1 MKKYIYTLLALFFM
15 AGCLKDEKIHT
26 GIQVKL
32 DFPEEFADMDRTP
45 IVVNLR
51 NTSNGVQY
59 KSNCDA
65 NGIASFNAE
74 YGFYEANFQHKHIAD
89 DGVIHIFNGR
99 FENIVLSRE
108 TEAQAA
114 TPFPMEI
121 ITATSAQLI
130 IKEFYHFG
138 CIGNDGKNY
147 TNDTYLSIYNN
158 SNKVAYL
165 DSICIGMVTPMNS
178 ATASKFIDKNGI
190 LLDTLA
196 LDQMAWQFPGYGKDY
211 PLQPGEECV
220 IAYSAINH
228 KALHPN
234 SIDLS
239 KADFAFWTEKKGIDM
254 SSAQVQKPAIGV
266 EHLECIWRTKEN
278 TKAFPIS
285 NVAKAM
291 ILFKM
296 EGITPEEYLK
306 TKGSVTKIPDATTG
320 LDYLRIPKQWV
331 LDGIECVTSADKN
344 NKRLVTHVD
353 AGYFF
358 IEGGAAGCGLAA
370 IRKVEEVVDGR
381 IIYQDT
387 NNSTLDLE
395 TTVPS
400 WKNK

>member
-15 AGCLKDEKIHT
+15 TSCLKDEKIYT
-26 GIQVKL
+26 GIQVQL

-108 TEAQAA
+108 TAAQAA

-121 ITATSAQLI
+121 ITATTAQVI

-147 TNDTYLSIYNN
+147 TYDTYLSIYNN

-165 DSICIGMVTPMNS
+165 DSICIGMVTPMTSNS
-178 ATASKFIDKNGI
+178 PSKFVYNNGVLMDSI
-190 LLDTLA
+190 P
-196 LDQMAWQFPGYGKDY
+196 LDQMAWQFPGTGKDY

-239 KADFAFWTEKKGIDM
+239 KADYAFWTEKFDM

-266 EHLECIWRTKEN
+266 KHLECIWRTKEN
-278 TKAFPIS
+278 TKAFPIA
-285 NVAKAM
+285 NAAKAM
-291 ILFKM
+291 ILFKI
-296 EGITPEEYLK
+296 EGVTAAQYVANPKNITKAPGG
-306 TKGSVTKIPDATTG
+306 TSSS

-344 NKRLVTHVD
+344 NKRLVTRVD

>member
-15 AGCLKDEKIHT
+15 TSCLKDEKIYT
-26 GIQVKL
+26 GIQVQL

-121 ITATSAQLI
+121 ITATTAQVI

-147 TNDTYLSIYNN
+147 TYDTYLSIYNN

-165 DSICIGMVTPMNS
+165 DSICIGMVTPMTSNS
-178 ATASKFIDKNGI
+178 PSKFVYNNGVLMDSI
-190 LLDTLA
+190 P
-196 LDQMAWQFPGYGKDY
+196 LDQMAWQFPGTGKDY

-239 KADFAFWTEKKGIDM
+239 KADYAFWTEKFDM

-266 EHLECIWRTKEN
+266 KHLECIWRTKEN
-278 TKAFPIS
+278 TKAFPIA
-285 NVAKAM
+285 NAAKAM
-291 ILFKM
+291 ILFKI
-296 EGITPEEYLK
+296 EGVTAAQYVANPKNITKAPGG
-306 TKGSVTKIPDATTG
+306 TSSS

-344 NKRLVTHVD
+344 NKRLVTRVD

>member
-1 MKKYIYTLLALFFM
+1 MT
-15 AGCLKDEKIHT
+15 GCLKDEKIYT
-26 GIQVKL
+26 GIQVQL

-45 IVVNLR
+45 IVVTLR

-59 KSNCDA
+59 KSNCNA
-65 NGIASFNAE
+65 NGTASFNAE
-74 YGFYEANFQHKHIAD
+74 YGFYEASFQHKHIAD

-121 ITATSAQLI
+121 ITATTAQVI

-147 TNDTYLSIYNN
+147 TYDTYLSIYNN

-165 DSICIGMVTPMNS
+165 DSICIGMVTPMTSNS
-178 ATASKFIDKNGI
+178 PSKFVYDNGVLMDSI
-190 LLDTLA
+190 P
-196 LDQMAWQFPGYGKDY
+196 LDQMAWQFPGTGKDY

-239 KADFAFWTEKKGIDM
+239 KADYAFWTEKFDM

-266 EHLECIWRTKEN
+266 KHLECIWRTKEN
-278 TKAFPIS
+278 TKAFPIA
-285 NVAKAM
+285 NAAKAM
-291 ILFKM
+291 ILFKI
-296 EGITPEEYLK
+296 EGVTAAQYVANPKNITKAPGG
-306 TKGSVTKIPDATTG
+306 TSSS

>member
-1 MKKYIYTLLALFFM
+1 MTS
-15 AGCLKDEKIHT
+15 CLKDEKIYT
-26 GIQVKL
+26 GIQVQL

-121 ITATSAQLI
+121 ITATTAQVI

-147 TNDTYLSIYNN
+147 TYDTYLSIYNN

-165 DSICIGMVTPMNS
+165 DSICIGMVTPMTSNS
-178 ATASKFIDKNGI
+178 PSKFVYNNGVLMDSI
-190 LLDTLA
+190 P
-196 LDQMAWQFPGYGKDY
+196 LDQMAWQFPGTGKDY

-239 KADFAFWTEKKGIDM
+239 KADYAFWTEKFDM

-266 EHLECIWRTKEN
+266 KHLECIWRTKEN
-278 TKAFPIS
+278 TKAFPIA
-285 NVAKAM
+285 NAAKAM
-291 ILFKM
+291 ILFKI
-296 EGITPEEYLK
+296 EGVTAAQYVANPKNITKAPGG
-306 TKGSVTKIPDATTG
+306 TSSS

-344 NKRLVTHVD
+344 NKRLVTRVD

>member
-15 AGCLKDEKIHT
+15 TSCLKDEKIYT
-26 GIQVKL
+26 GIQVQL

-108 TEAQAA
+108 TEVQAA

-121 ITATSAQLI
+121 ITATTAQVI

-147 TNDTYLSIYNN
+147 TYDTYLSIYNN

-165 DSICIGMVTPMNS
+165 DSICIGMVTPMTSNS
-178 ATASKFIDKNGI
+178 PSKFVYDNGVLMDSI
-190 LLDTLA
+190 P
-196 LDQMAWQFPGYGKDY
+196 LDQMAWQFPGTGKDY

-239 KADFAFWTEKKGIDM
+239 KADYAFWTEKFDM

-266 EHLECIWRTKEN
+266 KHLECIWRTKEN
-278 TKAFPIS
+278 TKAFPIA
-285 NVAKAM
+285 NAAKAM
-291 ILFKM
+291 ILFKI
-296 EGITPEEYLK
+296 EGVTAAQYVANPKNITKAPGG
-306 TKGSVTKIPDATTG
+306 TSSS

-344 NKRLVTHVD
+344 YKRLVTHVD

-400 WKNK
+400 LKNK

>member
-1 MKKYIYTLLALFFM
+1 MTS
-15 AGCLKDEKIHT
+15 CLKDEKIYT
-26 GIQVKL
+26 GIQVQL

-121 ITATSAQLI
+121 ITATTAQVI

-147 TNDTYLSIYNN
+147 TYDTYLSIYNN

-165 DSICIGMVTPMNS
+165 DSICIGMVTPMTSNS
-178 ATASKFIDKNGI
+178 PSKFVYDNGVLMDSI
-190 LLDTLA
+190 P
-196 LDQMAWQFPGYGKDY
+196 LDQMAWQFPGTGKDY

-239 KADFAFWTEKKGIDM
+239 KADYAFWTEKFDM

-266 EHLECIWRTKEN
+266 KHLECIWRTKEN
-278 TKAFPIS
+278 TKAFPIA
-285 NVAKAM
+285 NAAKAM
-291 ILFKM
+291 ILFKI
-296 EGITPEEYLK
+296 EGVTAAQYVANPKNITKAPGG
-306 TKGSVTKIPDATTG
+306 TSSS

>member
-1 MKKYIYTLLALFFM
+1 MTS
-15 AGCLKDEKIHT
+15 CLKDEKIYT
-26 GIQVKL
+26 GIQVQL

-121 ITATSAQLI
+121 ITATTAQVI

-147 TNDTYLSIYNN
+147 TYDTYLSIYNN

-165 DSICIGMVTPMNS
+165 DSICIGMVTPMTSNS
-178 ATASKFIDKNGI
+178 PSKFVYNNGVLMDSI
-190 LLDTLA
+190 P
-196 LDQMAWQFPGYGKDY
+196 LDQMAWQFPGTGKDY

-239 KADFAFWTEKKGIDM
+239 KADYAFWTEKFDM

-266 EHLECIWRTKEN
+266 KHLECIWRTKEN
-278 TKAFPIS
+278 TKAFPIA
-285 NVAKAM
+285 NAAKAM
-291 ILFKM
+291 ILFKI
-296 EGITPEEYLK
+296 EGVTAAQYVANPKNITKAPGG
-306 TKGSVTKIPDATTG
+306 TSSS

-344 NKRLVTHVD
+344 NKRLVTRVD

-395 TTVPS
+395 TAVPS

>member
-15 AGCLKDEKIHT
+15 TSCLKDEKIYT
-26 GIQVKL
+26 GIQVQL

-121 ITATSAQLI
+121 ITATTAQVI

-147 TNDTYLSIYNN
+147 TYDTYLSIYNN

-165 DSICIGMVTPMNS
+165 DSICIGMVTPMTSNS
-178 ATASKFIDKNGI
+178 PSKFVYDNGVLMDSI
-190 LLDTLA
+190 P
-196 LDQMAWQFPGYGKDY
+196 LDQMAWQFPGTGKDY

-239 KADFAFWTEKKGIDM
+239 KADYAFWTEKFDM

-266 EHLECIWRTKEN
+266 KHLECIWRTKEN
-278 TKAFPIS
+278 TKAFPIA
-285 NVAKAM
+285 NAAKAM
-291 ILFKM
+291 ILFKI
-296 EGITPEEYLK
+296 EGVTAAQYVANPKNITKAPGG
-306 TKGSVTKIPDATTG
+306 TSSS

>member
-1 MKKYIYTLLALFFM
+1 MKKYIYSLLALFFM
-15 AGCLKDEKIHT
+15 TGCLKDEKINT
-26 GIQVKL
+26 GIQVQL

-65 NGIASFNAE
+65 NGTASFNAE

-108 TEAQAA
+108 TEAQTA
-114 TPFPMEI
+114 TPFQMEI
-121 ITATSAQLI
+121 ITATSAQVI

-147 TNDTYLSIYNN
+147 TYDTYLSIYNN

-165 DSICIGMVTPMNS
+165 DSICIGMVTPMTS
-178 ATASKFIDKNGI
+178 ASPSKFVYDNGVLMDSI
-190 LLDTLA
+190 P
-196 LDQMAWQFPGYGKDY
+196 LDQMAWQFAGTGKDY

-239 KADFAFWTEKKGIDM
+239 KADYAFWTEEFDM

-266 EHLECIWRTKEN
+266 KHLNCIWRTKTT
-278 TKAFPIS
+278 TKAFPIA
-285 NVAKAM
+285 NAAKAM
-291 ILFKM
+291 ILFKI
-296 EGITPEEYLK
+296 EGVTAAQYVANPKNITKAPGG
-306 TKGSVTKIPDATTG
+306 TSSS

-370 IRKVEEVVDGR
+370 IRKVEEIVDGR